1 MAKQALYVDVNDRQF
16 RKQSPACHMNHTQS
30 ALIGSIVEDAHIQ
43 DDHIEGD
50 SAGED
55 ARGKLFDQGKNHG
68 EAELADLLDSSG
80 VGGHDVENRMNL
92 GY

>member
-1 MAKQALYVDVNDRQF
+1 
-16 RKQSPACHMNHTQS
+16 MNHTQS

-43 DDHIEGD
+43 DGYIQGD

-55 ARGKLFDQGKNHG
+55 ARGKLFDQGKNRG
-68 EAELADLLDSSG
+68 EVELADLLDSSG
-80 VGGHDVENRMNL
+80 VGGHDVENRMHL